1 MNYPV
6 PVLGYK
12 SKINQNR
19 SIFQMVR
26 GNPEIWDAEQN
37 TYELLFYGL
46 VSMNLLT

>member
-6 PVLGYK
+6 PVLGNK

-19 SIFQMVR
+19 SIFQVVR
-26 GNPEIWDAEQN
+26 GNAEQN

-46 VSMNLLT
+46 VSNSMNLLT